1 MENYIE
7 NYNENSETV
16 CGYTVYSY
24 YIDGPDRRKK
34 KSLLAKKSRNCLR
47 LFAFVALA
55 PFALLA
61 DAVITVFS

>member
-7 NYNENSETV
+7 NYNDNTETI

-24 YIDGPDRRKK
+24 YIDGPESRKR
-34 KSLLAKKSRNCLR
+34 SVWAKKSRNCLR
-47 LFAFVALA
+47 LFAFAALA

-61 DAVITVFS
+61 DAMITLFNA

>member
-34 KSLLAKKSRNCLR
+34 STFAKKTRSCLR
-47 LFAFVALA
+47 IFAFAALA

-61 DAVITVFS
+61 DAVITIFN

>member
-7 NYNENSETV
+7 NYSNNAEDI

-24 YIDGPDRRKK
+24 YIDGPEHRK
-34 KSLLAKKSRNCLR
+34 KSLILKRSRTCFR
-47 LFAFVALA
+47 IFVFAALA

-61 DAVITVFS
+61 DAIISVFH

>member
-7 NYNENSETV
+7 NYNDNSETV

-24 YIDGPDRRKK
+24 YIDGPESRK
-34 KSLLAKKSRNCLR
+34 KSLLAKKSGACLR
-47 LFAFVALA
+47 LFVFAALA

-61 DAVITVFS
+61 DAVITMFN

>member
-7 NYNENSETV
+7 NYNENAETV

-24 YIDGPDRRKK
+24 YIDGHERRT
-34 KSLLAKKSRNCLR
+34 KSLLAKKTRSALR
-47 LFAFVALA
+47 IFAFVALA

-61 DAVITVFS
+61 DAVITVFN